1 MEEVVVPPTDP
12 EKKQQMM
19 GMDRKLEK
27 KYWTPKRIAMI
38 AAGVLFTLF
47 VLYVVF
53 FGSNASSVNVDI
65 ERLTISEIVKGP
77 FQEYVQIIGF
87 VLPIKTVYLDPVQ
100 GGRVEEVYVE
110 AGALVKKG
118 DKLMKLSNTSL
129 LLDIMYKE
137 SELYRQ
143 SNELRNTRISME
155 QQRLSLENSRLDFQ
169 KQLITQKRKY
179 ENTLALFKKDFA
191 SKDEYEQEKE
201 QYEYLV
207 KKINLT
213 LESQRQDS
221 LFRQGQIEALESS
234 LKHMQDNLTIARQN
248 LENLTVRATVSG
260 QLTSFNAEI
269 GESKSPGQRIG
280 QIDVLDGF
288 KLRADIDEHYISKIE
303 IGKAARGEFSG
314 KEFIAV
320 VKKIFPEVTD
330 SKFQVDLEFQG
341 KQPEG
346 IRRGQ
351 TVHARLALS
360 GEREVILLPKGGFY
374 SKTGGNWVY
383 VLEPSGTVAVK
394 RNIRLGLQNP
404 EFLEVLEGLNPGDRV
419 VTSSYENYGD
429 MDRLILK

>member
-1 MEEVVVPPTDP
+1 MEKTVKPTP
-12 EKKQQMM
+12 EAEKTHQTM
-19 GMDRKLEK
+19 GMDRKIEK
-27 KYWTPKRIAMI
+27 KMWTPKRIVLI
-38 AAGVLFTLF
+38 TAGTLFTVF
-47 VLYVVF
+47 VIYIIFL
-53 FGSNASSVNVDI
+53 GSNASSVNADR
-65 ERLTISEIVKGP
+65 EQMTISEIVKGP
-77 FQEYVQIIGF
+77 FQEYVQIIGT

-100 GGRVEEVYVE
+100 GGRVEKVYVE
-110 AGALVKKG
+110 AGAMVKKG
-118 DKLMKLSNTSL
+118 EQLMKLSNTSL

-155 QQRLSLENSRLDFQ
+155 QQRLALENSRLDFQ

-179 ENTLALFKKDFA
+179 ETTLALFKKELA

-201 QYEYLV
+201 QYEYLE

-213 LESQRQDS
+213 VESQRQDS
-221 LFRQGQIEALESS
+221 LFRLGQIEALESS
-234 LKHMQDNLTIARQN
+234 LKHMQNNLTIARQN
-248 LENLTVRATVSG
+248 LENLTIRATVSG

-288 KLRADIDEHYISKIE
+288 KVRADIDEHYISKIE
-303 IGKAARGEFSG
+303 IGKTALGEFSG
-314 KEFIAV
+314 KKFIAM
-320 VKKIFPEVTD
+320 VKKIFPEVNNG
-330 SKFQVDLEFQG
+330 KFQVDLEFQG
-341 KQPEG
+341 NQPEG

-351 TVHARLALS
+351 TVHARLELS
-360 GEREVILLPKGGFY
+360 GERESLLLSKGGFY

-404 EFLEVLEGLNPGDRV
+404 EFLEVLEGLKAGDMV
-419 VTSSYENYGD
+419 VTSSYDNYGD